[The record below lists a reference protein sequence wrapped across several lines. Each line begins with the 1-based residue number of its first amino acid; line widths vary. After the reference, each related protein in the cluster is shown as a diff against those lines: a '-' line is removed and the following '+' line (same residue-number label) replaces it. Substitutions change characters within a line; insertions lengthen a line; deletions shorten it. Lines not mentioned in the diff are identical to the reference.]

1 MLAAHTV
8 LAGASA
14 AASAVVHT
22 QATLLSPVLPSA
34 GTSGASRPGSRAGV
48 RRGTVD
54 SAGDDGKSQ
63 HHPPTGSHLLS
74 QAKQVPPF
82 LRAML
87 AENELQARQKESGP
101 SVYTGSISELLASQ
115 KLDEVFKSFKQHEL
129 EFETY
134 LRPVMQEVV
143 RESAGADSSPGRN
156 EDDGGA
162 WAFLA
167 KSVCRD
173 SAICTELVRAHQRER
188 FVSKMSKLRE

>member
-14 AASAVVHT
+14 AASAAVHT
-22 QATLLSPVLPSA
+22 SATHLSPALPSA
-34 GTSGASRPGSRAGV
+34 GSGGASKPGSRAGG
-48 RRGTVD
+48 RRSTVE

-63 HHPPTGSHLLS
+63 HYIPQASHLLG
-74 QAKQVPPF
+74 QAKQAPQF
-82 LRAML
+82 LKAML
-87 AENELQARQKESGP
+87 VENERLARQKESGP
-101 SVYTGSISELLASQ
+101 NVYTGSISELLASQ

-143 RESAGADSSPGRN
+143 RESAGAEPSTGLNGEDSGT
-156 EDDGGA
+156 

-173 SAICTELVRAHQRER
+173 SAICTEMVRAHQRER